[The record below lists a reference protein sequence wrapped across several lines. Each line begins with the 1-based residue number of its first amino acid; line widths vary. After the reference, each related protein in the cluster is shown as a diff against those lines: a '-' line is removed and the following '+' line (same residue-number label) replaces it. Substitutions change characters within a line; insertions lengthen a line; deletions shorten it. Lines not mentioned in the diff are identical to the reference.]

1 MRVPPYFQRRLAD
14 PESLLLY
21 TKGAK
26 TLSETGSGFA
36 AVVLIKNA
44 FCFVSSLGWL
54 RNCFKG
60 LQADFCL
67 HNMEGVFLCL
77 QKILASTLE
86 PQTPLFI

>member
-60 LQADFCL
+60 DVYKRQLRKCI
-67 HNMEGVFLCL
+67 
-77 QKILASTLE
+77 KISFSMQRAA
-86 PQTPLFI
+86 